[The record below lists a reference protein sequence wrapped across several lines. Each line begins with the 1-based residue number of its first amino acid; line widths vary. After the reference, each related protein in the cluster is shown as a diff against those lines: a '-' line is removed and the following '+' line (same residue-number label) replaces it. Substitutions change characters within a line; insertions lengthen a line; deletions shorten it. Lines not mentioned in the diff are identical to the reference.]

1 MLKIFMTG
9 DNHIGLKYAKYGE
22 KAAFLAEKRI
32 SAFRDMVKKANEE
45 ECGLFVIT
53 GDLFENISGIAKRDI
68 ASLLNILSE
77 FNGTVAVLP
86 GNHDY
91 YDEEAKVWKDFK
103 AASDSCHNI
112 LILNEYRPYSVFSGD
127 DEVVIYPAFGTSKH
141 SKPGENNLDWVKDEN
156 ILPDE
161 TYRIGIAHGAVEG
174 ETIDSEGRYFLM
186 TRKELEAIPVDA
198 WLIGHTHVPFPNNL
212 AKEFSAC
219 DKIFNAGSHVQPDV
233 ATNTEGSCFIIE
245 ISKDKK
251 VKAKKFLSGNIRFYR
266 PEIKVSAGNMEEIL
280 ERELSEFNSESVIDG
295 MVISGTADKDEY
307 EDRREIIENALA
319 RFVSGSY
326 DDSAL
331 SRLISKELIDSE
343 FAETSLSAAVLSAL
357 LEEPKE
363 AQLVYELLGE
373 LKGGKRK

>member
-127 DEVVIYPAFGTSKH
+127 DEVVIYPAFCTSKH

-266 PEIKVSAGNMEEIL
+266 PEIKVSAGNMEEII

>member
-1 MLKIFMTG
+1 MLKMFMTG

-32 SAFRDMVKKANEE
+32 SAFCDMVKKANEE

-77 FNGTVAVLP
+77 FSGTVAVLP

-112 LILNEYRPYSVFSGD
+112 LILNEYRPYSVFAGD
-127 DEVVIYPAFGTSKH
+127 DEVVIYPAFCTSKH

-280 ERELSEFNSESVIDG
+280 ERELSGFNSESVIDG
-295 MVISGTADKDEY
+295 MVLSGTADKDEY

>member
-91 YDEEAKVWKDFK
+91 YDEEAKVWKDFR

-112 LILNEYRPYSVFSGD
+112 LILNEYRPYSVLAGD
-127 DEVVIYPAFGTSKH
+127 DEVVIYPAFCTSKH

>member
-1 MLKIFMTG
+1 MLKIFVTG
-9 DNHIGLKYAKYGE
+9 DNHIGLKYAKHGE

-32 SAFRDMVKKANEE
+32 SAFKEMVKKANEE

-53 GDLFENISGIAKRDI
+53 GDLFENISGIAKKDVV
-68 ASLLNILSE
+68 SLLNILSE
-77 FNGTVAVLP
+77 FSGTVAVLP

-91 YDEEAKVWKDFK
+91 YDEEAKIWKDFRS
-103 AASDSCHNI
+103 ASDSCHNV
-112 LILNEYRPYSVFSGD
+112 LLLNEYRPYSLFAGD
-127 DEVVIYPAFGTSKH
+127 DEVIIYPAFCTSKH
-141 SKPGENNLDWVKDEN
+141 SEPGENNLGWIKDEN
-156 ILPDE
+156 IVPDE
-161 TYRIGIAHGAVEG
+161 IYRIGVAHGAVEG

-212 AKEFSAC
+212 TEEFSSC
-219 DKIFNAGSHVQPDV
+219 DRIFNAGSHVQQDV

-245 ISKDKK
+245 IGEDKK
-251 VKAKKFLSGNIRFYR
+251 IKAKKFLSGNIRFYR
-266 PEIKVSAGNMEEIL
+266 PEIILSAGKMKEIL
-280 ERELSEFNSESVIDG
+280 ERELSVFDGESVIDG
-295 MVISGTADKDEY
+295 MILSGTANKDEY
-307 EDRREIIENALA
+307 EDRREIIENALS

-326 DDSAL
+326 DDSSL

>member
-22 KAAFLAEKRI
+22 KAAFLAERRI

-112 LILNEYRPYSVFSGD
+112 LILNEYRPYSVLAGD
-127 DEVVIYPAFGTSKH
+127 DEVVIYPAFCTSKH

>member
-77 FNGTVAVLP
+77 FSGTVAVLP

-112 LILNEYRPYSVFSGD
+112 LILNEYRPYSVLAGD
-127 DEVVIYPAFGTSKH
+127 DEVVIYPAFCTSKH

-295 MVISGTADKDEY
+295 MVISGTADKNEY

>member
-127 DEVVIYPAFGTSKH
+127 DEVVIYPAFCTSKH

>member
-32 SAFRDMVKKANEE
+32 SAFRDMIKKANEE

-77 FNGTVAVLP
+77 FSGTVAVLP

-103 AASDSCHNI
+103 TASDSCHNI

-127 DEVVIYPAFGTSKH
+127 DEVVIYPAFCTSKH

-295 MVISGTADKDEY
+295 MVLSGTADKNEY